1 MRHHYGYE
9 YIDYTVEL
17 FARGRLPCDHAD
29 QDAPALVIGSVPLA
43 KTVSLCPAA
52 IETRELGAVSGVSFI
67 PNGRG

>member
-17 FARGRLPCDHAD
+17 LARGRLPVITLTKRRA
-29 QDAPALVIGSVPLA
+29 ALVIGSVPLA

>member
-17 FARGRLPCDHAD
+17 LARGRLPCDHAD

-43 KTVSLCPAA
+43 KTVSLSPAA

>member
-1 MRHHYGYE
+1 MC
-9 YIDYTVEL
+9 IL
-17 FARGRLPCDHAD
+17 IILLNFSRGVGFHVITLTKRRA
-29 QDAPALVIGSVPLA
+29 ALVIGSVLLA